1 MPRPLSQ
8 ERRRYRRRLG
18 WSWIVLLIGELPGP
32 ADIAEVVAFLASD
45 RTAFITGEVL
55 NVAVGAYLRN
65 WWQDPDRT
73 GTR

>member
-1 MPRPLSQ
+1 M
-8 ERRRYRRRLG
+8 
-18 WSWIVLLIGELPGP
+18 LLIGELPGP